1 PLPAVRAAVGRR
13 HPQRLHGEGAQQA
26 APAARVLAGGARAAR
41 RPALDP
47 RPGAG
52 RQHPRHHRRPARGA
66 RVRDGAACGACAARR
81 GRDALPAG
89 RPGRGLRARHHPH
102 HPVPEGCSRTRK
114 EPMSPTTL
122 IARRPRGMQGRH
134 VLVAFLAFF
143 GTVFA
148 VNGTLI
154 YEAVSTHTGLVAN
167 EPYRKG
173 LAYNA
178 RIGADERQA
187 RLGWTETLEVGRD
200 GHVTFALAEP

>member
-1 PLPAVRAAVGRR
+1 
-13 HPQRLHGEGAQQA
+13 
-26 APAARVLAGGARAAR
+26 
-41 RPALDP
+41 
-47 RPGAG
+47 
-52 RQHPRHHRRPARGA
+52 
-66 RVRDGAACGACAARR
+66 
-81 GRDALPAG
+81 
-89 RPGRGLRARHHPH
+89 
-102 HPVPEGCSRTRK
+102 
-114 EPMSPTTL
+114 MSPTTL

-148 VNGTLI
+148 VNGALI

-200 GHVTFALAEP
+200 GHVTFALAEPDGGAVRGLKIEGVLGRPATNRQDIKLTLVEREPGRYEVQAGNIAAGSWLIALEAREGAGADPIYRTRRRLWIKP